1 MIRHLLRLVW
11 NRKRS
16 NLLVAIEILLSFIVL
31 TAVMTLVVFY
41 VTNYQKPLGFDV
53 EGIWTV
59 TIEMNE
65 MGRSSVV
72 EQTTGEEGPQA
83 PDARTV
89 ARQER
94 LARIAQLMLTIR
106 DMPDVEAVAGAAI
119 VPYSGNTWSSAI
131 EVGGREYRYG
141 GNAATDDFARAMGLQ
156 VTRGRWFSKE
166 DDGAGWQPVVVNER
180 LAREMFPD
188 KDPVGQFVSEQLPA
202 GAPSSRMRIVGVIA
216 DFRKDGEYAAPENFM
231 FNRVRLDDG
240 TDERESVREIVI
252 RVRPGTTAAFEEQA
266 VARLRAAAPDWTF
279 QAEPL
284 PKSRET
290 ALRFWLA
297 PVSAAGV
304 VSVFLLLMVAMG
316 LTGVLWLH
324 VTQRTREIGLRRA
337 KGATILDIQA
347 QLVGEVV
354 LLTTLAVLVGIAIV
368 IQFPILRIFDF
379 VSPFVY
385 VVSISMS
392 LVLIYLLTMACAWAP
407 GRLASSV
414 EPAEALRY
422 E

>member
-65 MGRSSVV
+65 MGRSSIVR
-72 EQTTGEEGPQA
+72 QTDGSETAAA
-83 PDARTV
+83 PDERTR

-94 LARIAQLMLTIR
+94 LARISQLMLMIR

-166 DDGAGWQPVVVNER
+166 DDGAGWQPAVVNER

-188 KDPVGQFVSEQLPA
+188 KDPVGQFVSEQVLA
-202 GAPSSRMRIVGVIA
+202 GTPSSRMRIVGVIA

-231 FNRVRLDDG
+231 FNRARLDDG
-240 TDERESVREIVI
+240 TDERESVRELVI

-266 VARLRAAAPDWTF
+266 VALLRAAAPDWTF

-290 ALRFWLA
+290 ALRIWLA

-324 VTQRTREIGLRRA
+324 ITQRTREIGLRRA
-337 KGATILDIQA
+337 KGATILNIQA

-354 LLTTLAVLVGIAIV
+354 LLTTFAVLVGVAIV

-385 VVSISMS
+385 VVSISVS

>member
-1 MIRHLLRLVW
+1 
-11 NRKRS
+11 
-16 NLLVAIEILLSFIVL
+16 
-31 TAVMTLVVFY
+31 
-41 VTNYQKPLGFDV
+41 
-53 EGIWTV
+53 
-59 TIEMNE
+59 
-65 MGRSSVV
+65 
-72 EQTTGEEGPQA
+72 
-83 PDARTV
+83 
-89 ARQER
+89 
-94 LARIAQLMLTIR
+94 
-106 DMPDVEAVAGAAI
+106 
-119 VPYSGNTWSSAI
+119 
-131 EVGGREYRYG
+131 
-141 GNAATDDFARAMGLQ
+141 
-156 VTRGRWFSKE
+156 
-166 DDGAGWQPVVVNER
+166 
-180 LAREMFPD
+180 MFPD
-188 KDPVGQFVSEQLPA
+188 KDPVGQFVSEQVLA
-202 GAPSSRMRIVGVIA
+202 GTPSSRMRIVGVIA

-231 FNRVRLDDG
+231 FNRARLDDV
-240 TDERESVREIVI
+240 TDERESVRELVI

-266 VARLRAAAPDWTF
+266 VALLRAAAPDWTF

-290 ALRFWLA
+290 ALRIWLA

-324 VTQRTREIGLRRA
+324 ITQRTREIGLRRA
-337 KGATILDIQA
+337 KGATILNIQA

-354 LLTTLAVLVGIAIV
+354 LLTTFAVLVGVAIV

-385 VVSISMS
+385 VVSISVS